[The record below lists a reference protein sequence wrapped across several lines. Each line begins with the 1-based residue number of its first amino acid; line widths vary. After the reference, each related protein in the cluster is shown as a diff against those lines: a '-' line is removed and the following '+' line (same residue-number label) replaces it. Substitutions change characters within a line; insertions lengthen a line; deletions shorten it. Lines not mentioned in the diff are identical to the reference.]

1 MKKNRTAS
9 IVKGVAAAFLA
20 AALLPALVAAQ
31 ETEEPARPARPR
43 LERMRPL
50 ADLALTP
57 EQEKA
62 LEAFREARIKENE
75 AFRREMFDLRSE
87 MRALAGDPAANRAKI
102 EALIDKTAGLRAE
115 REKASLRAMAERDK
129 IFTPEQLEKMKDV
142 RGLRGMRGMRGTRGM
157 AGMRGQGRF
166 MGFGSG
172 QGRLAHPRGLRH
184 RPGLGCPIW

>member
-1 MKKNRTAS
+1 MRKNRTAR

-142 RGLRGMRGMRGTRGM
+142 RGLRGTRGM
-157 AGMRGQGRF
+157 AGMRGQGRS
-166 MGFGSG
+166 MGFGSN
-172 QGRLAHPRGLRH
+172 QGRLARPRGLRH
-184 RPGLGCPIW
+184 RPGLDCPIW